1 MMKPSQKKILSRS
14 VAMLNPEL
22 AHLHPVLQRIF
33 TARGI
38 LSRTQLERRLSQLP
52 SPWLLSGMEKIAN
65 LLTTAI
71 NEQQKIVVV
80 ADYDAD
86 GATSCAIAIQGLR
99 LLGAKNCAFVV
110 PNRFQYSYG
119 LSPEI
124 VALVKQLHPDVDIIL
139 TVDNGTSDT
148 EGIDFAKQLGICV
161 VVTDHHLPHRQL
173 PSADAIVNPCIAG
186 NQFPSKNLA
195 GCGVIFYVLI
205 ALRVKLREAGHFLN
219 KPEPCLSQLLD
230 YVALGTV
237 ADVVILD
244 DINRILVHQGLLR
257 IRAGQCHAG
266 ILALLKIAG
275 KNIKNLTTADLGF
288 ALAPRLNAAGR
299 MDDMSLGIQCLLA
312 DDGQLAAD
320 LAQQLDKLNTERKE
334 VEGKMKQEALALLA
348 QRLTLNETHLLSGV
362 CLYDK
367 SWHQGVIGILA
378 ARMKDHLHRPVIAF
392 APAGDGEI
400 KGSARSIEGVHIR
413 DVLSDIAAAHPK
425 LLTKFGGHALAAGLS
440 LKMHDYPVFAL
451 AFDEM
456 VNNRLQNMD
465 LQETILTDGQLC
477 AEDFTL
483 NFAQTLQESATWGQG
498 FPEPLFEGVFEV
510 VQCRIL
516 AQQHLK
522 FVLSI
527 PFTKVVVDGIIFFVE
542 QPETWLEVK
551 QVRAVYKLSI
561 NEYKDQRNLQL
572 QISYLAR
579 LH

>member
-1 MMKPSQKKILSRS
+1 MLKPSQKKILPRQ
-14 VAMLNPEL
+14 VTTLNPEL
-22 AHLHPVLQRIF
+22 ANLHPVLQRIF
-33 TARGI
+33 SARGI
-38 LSRTQLERRLSQLP
+38 VSLTQLERHLKRLP
-52 SPWLLSGMEKIAN
+52 SPWFLSGMEKIAS

-71 NEQQKIVVV
+71 NEQQKIVIV

-110 PNRFQYSYG
+110 PNRFEYSYG

-124 VALVKQLHPDVDIIL
+124 VALVKQLHPDVAMIL

-173 PSADAIVNPCIAG
+173 PNADAIINPCLAG
-186 NQFPSKNLA
+186 DLFPSKNLA

-205 ALRVKLREAGHFLN
+205 ALRIKLREFGHFLT

-257 IRAGQCHAG
+257 IRSGQCHAG
-266 ILALLKIAG
+266 ILALLKVAG
-275 KNIKNLTTADLGF
+275 KNNQTLTTADLGF
-288 ALAPRLNAAGR
+288 AIAPRLNAAGR
-299 MDDMSLGIQCLLA
+299 MNDMSVGIQCLLA
-312 DDGQLAAD
+312 DDAQLATD
-320 LAQQLDKLNTERKE
+320 LAQQLDQLNTERKE
-334 VEGKMKQEALALLA
+334 VEAQMKHEALLI
-348 QRLTLNETHLLSGV
+348 LNHQQMLDTKHLLSGV
-362 CLYDK
+362 CLYDD

-378 ARMKDHLHRPVIAF
+378 ARMKDRLHRPVIAF
-392 APAGDGEI
+392 APASHGEI
-400 KGSARSIEGVHIR
+400 KGSARSIEGLHIR

-425 LLTKFGGHALAAGLS
+425 LLSKFGGHAMAAGLS
-440 LKMHDYPVFAL
+440 LKMHNYPLFAL
-451 AFDEM
+451 VFDEM

-465 LQETILTDGQLC
+465 LQETILTDGQLS

-483 NFAQTLQESATWGQG
+483 NFAQTIQESATWGQG
-498 FPEPLFEGVFEV
+498 FPEPLFDGVFAV
-510 VQCRIL
+510 LQCRIL
-516 AQQHLK
+516 AQHHLK
-522 FVLSI
+522 FVLNI
-527 PFTKVVVDGIIFFVE
+527 PCTKVVVDGIIFFVE

-561 NEYKDQRNLQL
+561 NEYQGQRNLQL
-572 QISYLAR
+572 QLNYIER
-579 LH
+579 L